1 MLLFFFLSFLLNT
14 WHENNEC
21 HLHDT
26 LLYSSSNL
34 FCLRSTFHFGGCK
47 QPTTTTTTV
56 NANEFSWNTF
66 CSRFKMTYILRK
78 LHSHQRST
86 SDEPNFTGFQKPLTR
101 QEKKKPK
108 YSWRQWPFLLQRCKF
123 HSTSK
128 LHLRFLP
135 HTHTHSHTRNDLS
148 SF

>member
-66 CSRFKMTYILRK
+66 CSRLKMTYILRK

-101 QEKKKPK
+101 QEKKKTLIYMK
-108 YSWRQWPFLLQRCKF
+108 TMTVFVATMQISQHIKIALEILA
-123 HSTSK
+123 T
-128 LHLRFLP
+128 
-135 HTHTHSHTRNDLS
+135 HTRNDLS